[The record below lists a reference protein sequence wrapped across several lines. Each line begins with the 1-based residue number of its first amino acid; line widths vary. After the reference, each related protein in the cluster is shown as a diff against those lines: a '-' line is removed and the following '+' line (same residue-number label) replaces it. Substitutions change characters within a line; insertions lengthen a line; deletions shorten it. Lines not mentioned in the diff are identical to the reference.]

1 MPIDRT
7 HVVDF
12 IVPNDRDGN
21 TSLIISDHLPWDTD
35 ELHHWYLL
43 QEKVNAYLPYILDG
57 KMLKD
62 FLTSK
67 GRKTF
72 IVITAKHPLNDA
84 SRNFVNILAEHT
96 RKFGVELRYFQSLPG
111 DDRAY

>member
-62 FLTSK
+62 FLTS
-67 GRKTF
+67 
-72 IVITAKHPLNDA
+72 TALHLSPM
-84 SRNFVNILAEHT
+84 SRLSILSTTTTSFPPKAT
-96 RKFGVELRYFQSLPG
+96 IP
-111 DDRAY
+111 